1 MGTLLISSDSKIS
14 STLGENRSETVTLLI
29 PEDTWVRFS
38 EKDIK
43 LLPRKIPELLRTYG
57 KYLS

>member
-29 PEDTWVRFS
+29 PEDTW
-38 EKDIK
+38 
-43 LLPRKIPELLRTYG
+43 
-57 KYLS
+57 